1 MSAESH
7 ADAPAATTADDA
19 AAAAAA
25 APAVPAAAA
34 DATTTTPSKPHII
47 FQHDL
52 DPDCIECFYYILNNP
67 GKNVRSILIDAF
79 NHWLCISEESKE
91 AIKEVVTKLHTASL
105 LVDDIE
111 DNSKMRR
118 GEPAAHTIFGT
129 PSVINGANYVY
140 FLAMKEVYDLQNPEA
155 VKVFT
160 EELLN
165 LHRGQGQDILWRDRV
180 RVPTEEQ
187 YKRMVLDKTGG
198 LFRLAVGLMQAFSK
212 NRTDFRPFVDNLAL
226 YFQVRDDY
234 MNIVSS
240 VYMQNKSFAEDLTEG
255 KFSFPIIHCIRAN
268 PADTKVLNILKQ
280 RTEDVGLKKFAVKL
294 MCVVVVVV
302 VAVVVACLSS
312 VHFYQQQQRC
322 ITRTEPLN
330 RSAKECADVP
340 HGRVLR
346 CARGACAIMPATCRY
361 EAGSFDYTRR
371 ALIEIHRELLEQLAG
386 LGGNKALEK
395 LIELMHKRIVEDE
408 EQHGDV
414 PSPLVGLNIILG
426 PQPDA
431 L

>member
-1 MSAESH
+1 MSTDSPVA
-7 ADAPAATTADDA
+7 AAATTAASDA
-19 AAAAAA
+19 AGAAVADAVGGGGAA
-25 APAVPAAAA
+25 APA
-34 DATTTTPSKPHII
+34 TTPSKPHIT
-47 FQHDL
+47 FTHDL
-52 DPDCIECFYYILNNP
+52 DKDCIECFYYILNNP
-67 GKNVRSILIDAF
+67 GKNIRSILIDAF
-79 NHWLCISEESKE
+79 NHWLGISEESKE

-155 VKVFT
+155 VRVFT

-180 RVPTEEQ
+180 LVPTEEQ

-198 LFRLAVGLMQAFSK
+198 LFRLAVGLMQAFSTS
-212 NRTDFRPFVDNLAL
+212 RVDFRPFVDNLAL

-268 PADTKVLNILKQ
+268 PQDTKVLNILKQ

-294 MCVVVVVV
+294 M
-302 VAVVVACLSS
+302 
-312 VHFYQQQQRC
+312 
-322 ITRTEPLN
+322 
-330 RSAKECADVP
+330 
-340 HGRVLR
+340 
-346 CARGACAIMPATCRY
+346 Y
-361 EAGSFDYTRR
+361 ETGSFDYTRR
-371 ALIEIHRELLEQLAG
+371 ALIEIHRELLVQLEA

-395 LIELMHKRIVEDE
+395 LIELMHKRIVDDE

-414 PSPLVGLNIILG
+414 PSPLVGLNIVLG